1 MLYVAVIVS
10 EVTTD
15 GAYAHHTSTSV
26 TFDTTDRRLC
36 HVNPLV
42 DDTDDT
48 EGGADAG
55 FSATKTA
62 TMTSF
67 VLVVDRTTL
76 HVAVPDT
83 LPDV

>member
-1 MLYVAVIVS
+1 M
-10 EVTTD
+10 
-15 GAYAHHTSTSV
+15 
-26 TFDTTDRRLC
+26 C

-48 EGGADAG
+48 EGGPYAG